1 MNNLFINNN
10 PLINYLYVC
19 NKKNIMEV
27 FRLKQVMK
35 EKGVSRTELASM
47 VGTTKTTISNICGDN
62 GYLPT
67 IKLLMDISKVLNCDI
82 RELFVATKSE
92 VFPAEVDEA
101 VVHLKK
107 AMEILEGKR

>member
-1 MNNLFINNN
+1 MNNFFINNN
-10 PLINYLYVC
+10 PLVNYLYFC
-19 NKKNIMEV
+19 KKKLMEV

-35 EKGVSRTELASM
+35 EKGVSREELALK

-67 IKLLMDISKVLNCDI
+67 IKLLMEIAKALDCDI
-82 RELFVATKSE
+82 RQLFVPTKGE

-101 VVHLKK
+101 VLHLKK
-107 AMEILEGKR
+107 AMEILEGKA